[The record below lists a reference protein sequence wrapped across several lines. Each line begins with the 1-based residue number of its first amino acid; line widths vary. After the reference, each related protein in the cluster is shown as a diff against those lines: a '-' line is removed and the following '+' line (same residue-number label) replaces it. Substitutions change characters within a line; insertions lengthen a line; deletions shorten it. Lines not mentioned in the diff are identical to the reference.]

1 MAMRPLFHPSIEDI
15 TVEGILHALS
25 DPVRAAIFAD
35 IVAQDCSQNCSTF
48 LTVSDKAIPK
58 STLSQHFR
66 ALREAGLVRG
76 ERRGVEVHNLSR
88 CAEIEERFP
97 GLLLAIVNAHTIQSK
112 DRERGTQAKAEQ
124 QIPDGNDSQKSK
136 SKGKGKGNSKN
147 KGKNKSKGK

>member
-1 MAMRPLFHPSIEDI
+1 MRPLFHPSIEDI

-76 ERRGVEVHNLSR
+76 ERRGVEVHNVSR
-88 CAEIEERFP
+88 CAEIEGRFP

-112 DRERGTQAKAEQ
+112 DEARGKRLKAKAEQ
-124 QIPDGNDSQKSK
+124 QIPDGNDRKK
-136 SKGKGKGNSKN
+136 SKGKGKSKD
-147 KGKNKSKGK
+147 KSKGKGKTKAKVS